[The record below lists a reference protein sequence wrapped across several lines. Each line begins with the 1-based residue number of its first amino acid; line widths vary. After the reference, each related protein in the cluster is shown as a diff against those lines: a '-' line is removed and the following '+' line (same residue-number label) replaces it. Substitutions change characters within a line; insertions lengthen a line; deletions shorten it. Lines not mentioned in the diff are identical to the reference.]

1 MHKKKIKLKN
11 NVLTYDEGESFK
23 IRYGCQAFAI
33 DDKDQ
38 KIRTILSLFN
48 GSSNLSEVI
57 QKLSGSISKDF
68 ILEVYDNFNEALLL
82 EFSEQETSL
91 SEYEQIRWSRNFDF
105 FNTFLKDTQ
114 NKYAYQEKIK
124 KAHVLLLG
132 CGGLGSHILYEL
144 AAVGFIN
151 LTIVD
156 FDKIELSN
164 LNRQI
169 LYKESDIGSEK
180 VFTAEKRIKE
190 FSPHMNIKAFSQKLS
205 SSKDIASLIEGH
217 DLVICVADKPRT
229 QIVPWLNEACIK
241 KNVPFINGGLNH
253 SVAVIYTVLPR
264 KTGCVDCWKTSVD
277 KYEADAKAILDYDI
291 EQNIDFPSPAPA
303 FSPLVSVLT
312 GLFVCEAVKIVTH
325 ISEPS
330 FTNKKMIFDFAS
342 AIIKEDEKWEKDNDC
357 PSCAA

>member
-11 NVLTYDEGESFK
+11 NVLIYDEGESFK

-38 KIRTILSLFN
+38 RIRTISSLFN
-48 GSSNLSEVI
+48 GRSNLSEVI
-57 QKLSGSISKDF
+57 QKLSGSISTDF

-114 NKYAYQEKIK
+114 NKYTYQEKIK
-124 KAHVLLLG
+124 KAHVLLLE
-132 CGGLGSHILYEL
+132 CGGPGSHILYEL

-217 DLVICVADKPRT
+217 NFTDEMVGYSFS
-229 QIVPWLNEACIK
+229 
-241 KNVPFINGGLNH
+241 FIGLGGIMGAYL
-253 SVAVIYTVLPR
+253 ARYTP
-264 KTGCVDCWKTSVD
+264 
-277 KYEADAKAILDYDI
+277 
-291 EQNIDFPSPAPA
+291 
-303 FSPLVSVLT
+303 
-312 GLFVCEAVKIVTH
+312 
-325 ISEPS
+325 
-330 FTNKKMIFDFAS
+330 
-342 AIIKEDEKWEKDNDC
+342 
-357 PSCAA
+357 